1 MYVYCIFKNNPTFL
15 YFFQCRVN
23 QDNGLRGGIGQGCE
37 LLTRYK
43 GDLGS
48 CKPDACIEVT
58 IGSDPADQIGS
69 STFRLIRNNG
79 NMDEEINFAI
89 V

>member
-1 MYVYCIFKNNPTFL
+1 M
-15 YFFQCRVN
+15 
-23 QDNGLRGGIGQGCE
+23 DDGLRGGIAPHCA

-43 GDLGS
+43 GDPGS

-58 IGSDPADQIGS
+58 IGSDLADPIGS
-69 STFRLIRNNG
+69 SMFRLIRNNG
-79 NMDEEINFAI
+79 NMDEAINFAI